1 MKRFLF
7 LLLLIA
13 VTKVKSQ
20 SVTNCNILNLT
31 LDNANQ
37 VIDIENQPINC
48 GTDIVNKCKYVIIKF
63 TKTINSTITPVNVN
77 WLRFEP
83 PQDNSYLT
91 NLSKNYI
98 RIINPLYGPN
108 LYEYKHTV
116 AYKHEF
122 LINDPAPGGSEFHCL
137 ICPGSEIGPRKVR
150 FQYGLS
156 ASSIPIATNV
166 SFYNPNVPGIKPGI
180 KWKSIKNKY
189 YMVYRTANPTSNS
202 ALSPINNLT
211 EWVKG
216 TGKIMFMQDLN
227 SHQNG
232 RQYMYIVASSNSPK
246 PYYTGTN
253 GGSYST
259 PILGCNGQIIFPF

>member
-1 MKRFLF
+1 MDIIIKISESNFIDFLNYSPSNIILGWKIVF
-7 LLLLIA
+7 DPSGTLRSIP
-13 VTKVKSQ
+13 
-20 SVTNCNILNLT
+20 ILN
-31 LDNANQ
+31 
-37 VIDIENQPINC
+37 
-48 GTDIVNKCKYVIIKF
+48 VN
-63 TKTINSTITPVNVN
+63 S
-77 WLRFEP
+77 
-83 PQDNSYLT
+83 D
-91 NLSKNYI
+91 
-98 RIINPLYGPN
+98 
-108 LYEYKHTV
+108 
-116 AYKHEF
+116 
-122 LINDPAPGGSEFHCL
+122 
-137 ICPGSEIGPRKVR
+137 PRKVR
-150 FQYGLS
+150 FQHGLS

-232 RQYMYIVASSNSPK
+232 RQYMYIVASPNSPK